1 MKNDIKKSLVYGS
14 VPLGLLKGLGKLG
27 FENTAVTSAPDLFT
41 SLLSTTIGLMT
52 MIAAIWFM
60 FVFITGAISII
71 GSGGEKGAY
80 EAAQKKIRTGLIG
93 LVVVI
98 SAIFIVDFV
107 GWIIGVNLIDIAGL
121 IKLVQ
126 VK

>member
-52 MIAAIWFM
+52 MILQ
-60 FVFITGAISII
+60 
-71 GSGGEKGAY
+71 SG
-80 EAAQKKIRTGLIG
+80 LC
-93 LVVVI
+93 L
-98 SAIFIVDFV
+98 S
-107 GWIIGVNLIDIAGL
+107 L
-121 IKLVQ
+121 
-126 VK
+126 